1 MMFDLYPDILTVI
14 PPGDATTDPSGDY
27 DPAPVQET
35 EYAICRAVRNG
46 SGQVVRLQ
54 GGDGVSFQLCAVPS
68 GRDACAEVGNARAG
82 VFPPGKRTGGQR
94 LCGRFCFGSLG
105 MQTVDMKI
113 VRGAVP
119 SGGCGEKTRDET

>member
-27 DPAPVQET
+27 DPAPAQET

-54 GGDGVSFQLCAVPS
+54 GGTEYRFSYVLYLPAGTPAQI
-68 GRDACAEVGNARAG
+68 GRAHV
-82 VFPPGKRTGGQR
+82 
-94 LCGRFCFGSLG
+94 
-105 MQTVDMKI
+105 
-113 VRGAVP
+113 
-119 SGGCGEKTRDET
+119 

>member
-14 PPGDATTDPSGDY
+14 PPGDATTDPS
-27 DPAPVQET
+27 
-35 EYAICRAVRNG
+35 
-46 SGQVVRLQ
+46 
-54 GGDGVSFQLCAVPS
+54 
-68 GRDACAEVGNARAG
+68 ARAG

-119 SGGCGEKTRDET
+119 TGGCVEKTRDET